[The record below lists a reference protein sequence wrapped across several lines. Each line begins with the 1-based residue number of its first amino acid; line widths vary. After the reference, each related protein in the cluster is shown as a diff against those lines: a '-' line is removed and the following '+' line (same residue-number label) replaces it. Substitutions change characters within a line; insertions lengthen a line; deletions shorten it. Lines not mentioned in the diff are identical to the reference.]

1 MLFRSVQAGKEGK
14 AKFER
19 EGLHALLGLKE
30 KVYGHESVLQAHR
43 ESNAMHERVAG
54 MQMARYEGL
63 QDRQEKMQMLQDLR
77 TVSNNLA
84 TEIKTLGSEIGKNP
98 MGDNADKEAQLK
110 FLREQLRT
118 VSTKLSSLGGVT
130 LPEFTPA
137 DTLREAAANK
147 LKERNIKFPR

>member
-63 QDRQEKMQMLQDLR
+63 QDRQEKMQTLQDLR
-77 TVSNNLA
+77 TLSNNLA
-84 TEIKTLGSEIGKNP
+84 TEIKTLAADISKNP
-98 MGDNADKEAQLK
+98 AMDNSENEAQLK
-110 FLREQLRT
+110 FRREQLRM
-118 VSTKLSSLGGVT
+118 VNSKLSELGGVT
-130 LPEFTPA
+130 LPEPPQLGG
-137 DTLREAAANK
+137 TLEKSKSGAMVYR
-147 LKERNIKFPR
+147 PRTS